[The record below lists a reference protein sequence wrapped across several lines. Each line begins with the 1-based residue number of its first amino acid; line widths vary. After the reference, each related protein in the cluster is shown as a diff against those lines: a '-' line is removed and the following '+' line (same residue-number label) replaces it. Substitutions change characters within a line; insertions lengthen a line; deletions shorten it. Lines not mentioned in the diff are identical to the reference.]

1 MSTYTPIATQTLSSA
16 AASITFS
23 SIPQGYTDLV
33 VSIDAICASGGTDLI
48 NLQYNGDT
56 SSGLY
61 SSTRLVGN
69 GSTTNSDRQTGANFI
84 YAGLINSTV
93 RNSDIYQIQN
103 YSNTATFK
111 TCVARASV
119 ADNQTRVTAGLWRN
133 ISAITSLTISHAS
146 SINFSIGSTFSIYG
160 IQVGNPAATKAE
172 GGNII
177 TTDGTYWYHAF
188 TSSGTFI
195 TNEALTANIL
205 VIAGGGGGGSPWND
219 GGGGGGAGGLVYLT
233 SQSLTATTYLVA
245 VGAGGAVNKQ
255 GANSQFGSL
264 TAAVGGGFGGSYN
277 TTVNGGNGG
286 SGGGTGASN
295 SATPGSPTSGQGNA
309 GGYGYG
315 GASAG
320 GGGGGAG
327 AAGSN
332 ATQTFNSS
340 GGNGGAGVNTYSS
353 WASATSTGVSGY
365 YAGGGGGG
373 AYTGYAGEIV
383 TGTGG
388 AGGGGAGGGNGA
400 SEDQPA
406 ITGTAN
412 TGGGGGGAGYKAG
425 SLAGAAGGSGI
436 VIIRYAV

>member
-1 MSTYTPIATQTLSSA
+1 MSTYTPIATQTLGSA
-16 AASITFS
+16 AASVTFS

-33 VSIDAICASGGTDLI
+33 LVVAGNNSSSTYSPYI
-48 NLQYNGDT
+48 QFNGDT
-56 SSGLY
+56 STNYSITNLY
-61 SSTRLVGN
+61 GTGSSALSARASSTATAYFGSLGATQGN
-69 GSTTNSDRQTGANFI
+69 AI
-84 YAGLINSTV
+84 V
-93 RNSDIYQIQN
+93 QIQN
-103 YSNTATFK
+103 YSNATTYKTALIRINDAGF
-111 TCVARASV
+111 
-119 ADNQTRVTAGLWRN
+119 RVNAGVMLWR
-133 ISAITSLTISHAS
+133 STAAITSVTVFNESPGTFAS
-146 SINFSIGSTFSIYG
+146 GTTFSIYG
-160 IQVGNPAATKAE
+160 IQVGASTQKAQ
-172 GGNII
+172 GGNIV
-177 TTDGTYWYHAF
+177 TSDGTYMYHAF
-188 TSSGTFI
+188 TSSGSFI

-286 SGGGTGASN
+286 SGGGTGASP
-295 SATPGSPTSGQGNA
+295 SATPGSPTSGQGYA
-309 GGYGYG
+309 GGYGAG

-327 AAGSN
+327 AAGGN
-332 ATQTFNSS
+332 ATQIFNAS

-436 VIIRYAV
+436 VIIRYLL